1 MSRQINKTVVFA
13 LREVTY
19 GVTPGAASA
28 TEPSNAASNHPQRSQ
43 RPEPEEM
50 RLMLDSVSLL
60 RRNCERTAT
69 QYQIGRA
76 HV

>member
-28 TEPSNAASNHPQRSQ
+28 TDAVR
-43 RPEPEEM
+43 
-50 RLMLDSVSLL
+50 
-60 RRNCERTAT
+60 
-69 QYQIGRA
+69 I
-76 HV
+76 